1 MDFVEGFPKVG
12 GKLVVFTV
20 VDRFSKFANFLA
32 LSHPYSAASVAKAL
46 FVFMDFPVQSSVIE
60 IQFLLVHSG
69 RNFFILLGVKLH
81 MSSAFHPQSDEQSK
95 VVDRVILMYL
105 RCLASDRPKTW
116 LNWLAWV
123 EYCYKTSYQIAIRC
137 SPFQVVYGREPPA
150 LIAYQ
155 PDLAG
160 DKQLQFRDE
169 FLREIKAGL
178 VQAQVTMKNVQN
190 KTRRD
195 VECALNDWVLV
206 RLLQRTA
213 VGITTT
219 SHSKLGPK
227 FYGSFKVLQCIGS
240 LPPKA
245 RIHDV
250 FHVTLLKNFEGDPPT
265 SVVPLPAIYHSRVLP
280 TTEKALKARMNSGVW
295 EVLIQWTD
303 RSAANTS
310 WE

>member
-1 MDFVEGFPKVG
+1 
-12 GKLVVFTV
+12 
-20 VDRFSKFANFLA
+20 
-32 LSHPYSAASVAKAL
+32 
-46 FVFMDFPVQSSVIE
+46 MDFPVQSSVIE

-155 PDLAG
+155 PDLAS

-178 VQAQVTMKNVQN
+178 VQAQVTMKNV
-190 KTRRD
+190 
-195 VECALNDWVLV
+195 
-206 RLLQRTA
+206 
-213 VGITTT
+213 
-219 SHSKLGPK
+219 
-227 FYGSFKVLQCIGS
+227 
-240 LPPKA
+240 
-245 RIHDV
+245 
-250 FHVTLLKNFEGDPPT
+250 
-265 SVVPLPAIYHSRVLP
+265 
-280 TTEKALKARMNSGVW
+280 
-295 EVLIQWTD
+295 
-303 RSAANTS
+303 
-310 WE
+310 